1 MTAINSDNPDLED
14 ISVEILS
21 YFEEEKVM
29 TKLSILYEYA
39 KKHDDSIPAREL
51 SMWVCEALKNL
62 INQRRLIESYDKNI
76 KPENALTSDIYYT
89 LPRQ

>member
-51 SMWVCEALKNL
+51 SM
-62 INQRRLIESYDKNI
+62 
-76 KPENALTSDIYYT
+76 
-89 LPRQ
+89 